1 MPIIDKFNLLSD
13 DKLKDTRLKICDEW
27 HLKIMKVGE
36 RVCTECNCFLKYKTM
51 FNKATCP
58 LEKW

>member
-13 DKLKDTRLKICDEW
+13 DKLQDTRLKICDEC
-27 HLKIMKVGE
+27 HLKTMRLGE
-36 RVCTECNCFLKYKTM
+36 RHCAECNCFLKYKVKLK
-51 FNKATCP
+51 KATCP